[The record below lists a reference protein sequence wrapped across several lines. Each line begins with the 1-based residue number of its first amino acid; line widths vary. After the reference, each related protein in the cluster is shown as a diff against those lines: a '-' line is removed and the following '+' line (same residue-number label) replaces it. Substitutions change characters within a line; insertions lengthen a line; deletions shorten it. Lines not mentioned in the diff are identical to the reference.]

1 MSNVL
6 EEGFLATD
14 IQHWTHENETQKP
27 ELLLARDVNRLA
39 QAIFIGSSPKGDR
52 GLLVAALF
60 ARMLEHYQATVL
72 MAERNMESSATA
84 MTRVLLEPAFSLVAC
99 VKHEDFHYK
108 LADWDALAV
117 KKMAKSL
124 QKVSPQGS
132 TLTQTELEAIAKHIE
147 QAQQDL
153 DTLYKQNKEADLT
166 EDNNLKVSRIAEYA
180 GMEDFYHAIYS
191 VFSNTVHS
199 TVRSL
204 GSHVEVDAEGDI
216 KNISWGPDQPQ
227 GYALSTAIAIMLHS
241 MEAYLALHSSD
252 AFVSALQPLLERL
265 RVMEEATMQVL
276 NGPSLKR
283 GSKDAKH

>member
-1 MSNVL
+1 MSSIL

-14 IQHWTHENETQKP
+14 IQHWIRENESQKP

-39 QAIFIGSSPKGDR
+39 QAIFISSSPQGDR

-72 MAERNMESSATA
+72 MAERNMENSATA
-84 MTRVLLEPAFSLVAC
+84 MTRILLEPAFSLVAC

-108 LADWDALAV
+108 LADWDALTV

-132 TLTQTELEAIAKHIE
+132 TLTQTELDAIAKQIE
-147 QAQQDL
+147 EAQRDL
-153 DTLYKQNKEADLT
+153 DTLYKQNKEAALTDDNDL
-166 EDNNLKVSRIAEYA
+166 KASRIAEYA

-199 TVRSL
+199 AVRSL
-204 GSHVEVDAEGDI
+204 GGHVEVDAEGGI
-216 KNISWGPDQPQ
+216 KNIAWGPDQLQ
-227 GYALSTAIAIMLHS
+227 GYALSTAIAVMLHS
-241 MEAYLALHSSD
+241 MEAYVALHPSD

-265 RVMEEATMQVL
+265 RVMEEEAMHALGSSSSVEVKPA
-276 NGPSLKR
+276 PSP
-283 GSKDAKH
+283 